1 MTNLELL
8 QQADA
13 ILSKPIISPEDIQEV
28 KRIIRDEITLQMYEA
43 SQIDLKNESELNSLE
58 SETYEG

>member
-13 ILSKPIISPEDIQEV
+13 ILNKSLISPEDIQEV
-28 KRIIRDEITLQMYEA
+28 KRIIMDEITLQIYEA

-58 SETYEG
+58 SQYYEG

>member
-13 ILSKPIISPEDIQEV
+13 ILNKSLISPEDIQEV
-28 KRIIRDEITLQMYEA
+28 KRIIMDEITLQIYEA
-43 SQIDLKNESELNSLE
+43 SQIDLKNESESQ
-58 SETYEG
+58 SYEG

>member
-13 ILSKPIISPEDIQEV
+13 ILNKSLISPEDIQEV
-28 KRIIRDEITLQMYEA
+28 KRIIMDEITLQIYEA

-58 SETYEG
+58 SQSYEG